1 MLKWLKDNIV
11 EVILGLVLGSVVAT
25 MLGVVTAAVISNENN
40 KISEGIV
47 VDRHYTAGYT
57 TIGTNNSQPVY
68 HSSRCTLTISG
79 TKNGE
84 EVEYT
89 FEVPESEY
97 VLYNIGDHYPKE
109 G

>member
-1 MLKWLKDNIV
+1 MLKWLKANIV
-11 EVILGLVLGSVVAT
+11 EVILALVLGSVVAT
-25 MLGVVTAAVISNENN
+25 MLGVATVLVISNENN

-47 VDRHYTAGYT
+47 VDRYYRSGYT
-57 TIGTNNSQPVY
+57 TMGTNNSQPVY
-68 HSSRCTLTISG
+68 HSSRCTLTIRG

-97 VLYNIGDHYPKE
+97 VLYNIGDHYPKS
-109 G
+109 

>member
-1 MLKWLKDNIV
+1 MKPKTKSGEINMLKWLKDNI
-11 EVILGLVLGSVVAT
+11 EVILAVLVLGSVVAT

-47 VDRHYTAGYT
+47 VDRHYTAGY
-57 TIGTNNSQPVY
+57 
-68 HSSRCTLTISG
+68 HSSRCTLTIRG

-97 VLYNIGDHYPKE
+97 VLYNIGDHYPKS
-109 G
+109 